1 MKEIIIKIGTVIG
14 AAYHVSMMCL
24 CCALNEIGVVPDD
37 RTLLFELRHMEPL
50 IDGIDKLY
58 SLGCFDY
65 YTTME
70 VRVIIK
76 KLIHTL
82 DDIRA

>member
-1 MKEIIIKIGTVIG
+1 MKKIIIEIGTVISM
-14 AAYHVSMMCL
+14 AYHVSIMCL

-37 RTLLFELRHMEPL
+37 RTLLFELKHMEPL

-58 SLGCFDY
+58 SLGSFDY

-76 KLIHTL
+76 KLIRTL

>member
-1 MKEIIIKIGTVIG
+1 MKEIIVKIGTVIG
-14 AAYHVSMMCL
+14 MVYHVSMMCL

-50 IDGIDKLY
+50 VDGIDKLY

-76 KLIHTL
+76 KLIRTL